1 MEIIIAIGAIW
12 FTLQL
17 VVMVL
22 GHFAMWRE
30 RAKNQRIF
38 DEKYPN
44 IPNWDNNRDTQEYD
58 QYHSGNSDD
67 RW

>member
-12 FTLQL
+12 FTFQL
-17 VVMVL
+17 VVMIL

-30 RAKNQRIF
+30 RAKDPKAF
-38 DEKYPN
+38 AEKYPGT
-44 IPNWDNNRDTQEYD
+44 PNWDNNRDTREYEQRGD
-58 QYHSGNSDD
+58 SND